1 METNHYL
8 ITNIFQFSEDIKSIN
23 KLRQYLD
30 SIETIF
36 MTIEEV
42 FGEKLKDS
50 KIHIKLENKKG
61 GASCKFMRR
70 ENYSL
75 VKIAIQNE
83 AIQKKIF
90 PENLWGCLFHET
102 HHAFMNP
109 IIYHQSANKDFNGGY
124 DNEPFIK
131 AFQAMVYKRLYGKDM
146 ICEKV
151 CEQFLNKLEKGVK
164 EGKIL
169 FKEYCDIFSNN
180 SSNFS
185 NFISYVK
192 SSDILFSK
200 KSNFRNDL
208 DTVKDYLLKQNN

>member
-8 ITNIFQFSEDIKSIN
+8 ITNISQFSGDIESVN

-30 SIETIF
+30 DIETVF
-36 MTIEEV
+36 LTIEEV
-42 FGEKLKDS
+42 FGEKWRDS
-50 KIHIKLENKKG
+50 KINIKLKNEGKSLYNG
-61 GASCKFMRR
+61 
-70 ENYSL
+70 NYNL
-75 VKIAIQNE
+75 VEIKIKNE
-83 AIQKKIF
+83 AIQKKTF

-102 HHAFMNP
+102 HHAFMNS
-109 IIYHQSANKDFNGGY
+109 IIYHKSGNKDFNGSY
-124 DNEPFIK
+124 KKKEIFIK
-131 AFQAMVYKRLYGKDM
+131 AFQAMVYKRLHEKNM
-146 ICEKV
+146 INETIY
-151 CEQFLNKLEKGVK
+151 EQFLNTLEKGAK

-169 FKEYCDIFSNN
+169 FKEYCDIFSKN

-208 DTVKDYLLKQNN
+208 DAVKNYLLKLND